1 MPGKVLEQ
9 ILLEAV
15 LRHIRDKE
23 VIRDSQ
29 HGFTK
34 GRSCLADPV
43 AFCDGV
49 TASVDGG
56 GAVDVIY
63 LERCKAFA
71 MVPHHIPHS
80 TMERCG
86 CEGWPVEWIRIW
98 LAGRSQRVVISGSV
112 PGWGPVTSGVPRGSV
127 LAPVLF
133 SISISD
139 RRWHSVH
146 PQQLGWPR
154 AERCAWYSKGE
165 EGIPRD
171 LDRLER

>member
-56 GAVDVIY
+56 RAVDG
-63 LERCKAFA
+63 LLQ
-71 MVPHHIPHS
+71 
-80 TMERCG
+80 G
-86 CEGWPVEWIRIW
+86 
-98 LAGRSQRVVISGSV
+98 L
-112 PGWGPVTSGVPRGSV
+112 
-127 LAPVLF
+127 
-133 SISISD
+133 
-139 RRWHSVH
+139 
-146 PQQLGWPR
+146 
-154 AERCAWYSKGE
+154 
-165 EGIPRD
+165 
-171 LDRLER
+171 

>member
-1 MPGKVLEQ
+1 VPGKVLEQ

-23 VIRDSQ
+23 LIRDSQ

-34 GRSCLADPV
+34 GRSCLADLV

-56 GAVDVIY
+56 GAVDGIY

-112 PGWGPVTSGVPRGSV
+112 PGWGPVPSGVPRGSV

-139 RRWHSVH
+139 RRWHRVH
-146 PQQLGWPR
+146 PQQVCG
-154 AERCAWYSKGE
+154 
-165 EGIPRD
+165 
-171 LDRLER
+171 